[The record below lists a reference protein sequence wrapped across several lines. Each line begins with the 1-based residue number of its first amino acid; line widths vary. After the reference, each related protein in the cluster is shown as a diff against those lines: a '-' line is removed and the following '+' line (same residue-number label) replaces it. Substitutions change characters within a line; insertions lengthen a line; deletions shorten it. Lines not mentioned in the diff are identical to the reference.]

1 MNEVVLTQ
9 ENFESEVLKSDK
21 PVLIDFWAE
30 WCMPCRMIGPI
41 VAEIAEAHGDKV
53 KVAKVNVDDQGSIA
67 QKYNIISIPTLLV
80 VKDGKVVNQKVGA
93 GSRKM
98 IEGLISE
105 YI

>member
-1 MNEVVLTQ
+1 
-9 ENFESEVLKSDK
+9 
-21 PVLIDFWAE
+21 
-30 WCMPCRMIGPI
+30 MPCRMIGPI

>member
-1 MNEVVLTQ
+1 MSEVVLTQ
-9 ENFESEVLKSDK
+9 ENFEAEVLKSDK

-30 WCMPCRMIGPI
+30 WCMPCKMIGPI

-53 KVAKVNVDDQGSIA
+53 KVGKVNVDMHGEIA
-67 QKYNIISIPTLLV
+67 QRYNIISIPTLLV
-80 VKDGKVVNQKVGA
+80 VKDGEVVNQRVGA

-98 IEGLISE
+98 IEKLIEE

>member
-1 MNEVVLTQ
+1 MSEVVLTQ

-41 VAEIAEAHGDKV
+41 VAEIAEVHGDKV